1 MSGERGLGAA
11 QFGVGTGSGSGSAN
25 NNNNG
30 GTNNNNNGYQS
41 SKFAD
46 YNHTCCSASSAYPDV
61 GRVQVTAKI
70 LFGSVAAIQSVNAEK
85 CRKK

>member
-11 QFGVGTGSGSGSAN
+11 QFGVGTGSGSGSNSSAASNN

-30 GTNNNNNGYQS
+30 GNTNSNNNNTTTYPNKQQ
-41 SKFAD
+41 FTN

-61 GRVQVTAKI
+61 GRVQVK
-70 LFGSVAAIQSVNAEK
+70 
-85 CRKK
+85 

>member
-61 GRVQVTAKI
+61 GRVQVFRC
-70 LFGSVAAIQSVNAEK
+70 LFFY
-85 CRKK
+85 

>member
-11 QFGVGTGSGSGSAN
+11 QFGVGTGSGSGSGS

-30 GTNNNNNGYQS
+30 GTNNNSGYQS

-46 YNHTCCSASSAYPDV
+46 YNHPCCSASSTYPDI
-61 GRVQVTAKI
+61 GRVQV
-70 LFGSVAAIQSVNAEK
+70 
-85 CRKK
+85 